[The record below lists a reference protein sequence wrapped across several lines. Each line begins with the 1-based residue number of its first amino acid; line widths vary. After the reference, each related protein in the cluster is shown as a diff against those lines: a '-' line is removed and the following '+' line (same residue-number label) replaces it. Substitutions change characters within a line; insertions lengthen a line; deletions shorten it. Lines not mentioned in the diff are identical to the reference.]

1 MADRDIYPKWTFR
14 CSRAHV
20 HQFRL
25 DMYIN
30 RPRVDF
36 LSHVNFLSPGT
47 DRWTASFSGPTS
59 MLPRPPWCGHQH
71 SNHHHFDC
79 NHQFYQPVQVDSR
92 LLGLDVNAWHNGCSH
107 LRHQVGTQS
116 KILEQKRIFFKINI
130 LIVLLSVWPT
140 NAIQACL
147 RTRCL
152 FLGARVTYFKQ
163 RLLDKNL
170 PFFRS
175 HCKQKLVVHFK
186 W

>member
-47 DRWTASFSGPTS
+47 DRWTASFSRPTS

-79 NHQFYQPVQVDSR
+79 NQQFHQPVQMDSR

-107 LRHQVGTQS
+107 LCHQVGTHS
-116 KILEQKRIFFKINI
+116 KILEQKAYFFSKSI
-130 LIVLLSVWPT
+130 
-140 NAIQACL
+140 IQSSFCQHGL
-147 RTRCL
+147 RTL
-152 FLGARVTYFKQ
+152 FKHAPGRAGF
-163 RLLDKNL
+163 
-170 PFFRS
+170 S
-175 HCKQKLVVHFK
+175 LVRE
-186 W
+186 